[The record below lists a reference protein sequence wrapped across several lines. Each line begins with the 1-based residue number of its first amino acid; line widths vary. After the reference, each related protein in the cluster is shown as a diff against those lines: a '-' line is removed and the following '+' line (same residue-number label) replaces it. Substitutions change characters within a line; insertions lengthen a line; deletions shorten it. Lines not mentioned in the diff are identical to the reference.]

1 MFNLYCYLLNII
13 YLYTQI
19 KTSKMAT
26 KKATLTKDK
35 IVSMYMDYTLEHNA
49 KPTNVYHF
57 AKKNDFTES
66 EFYEFFGT
74 LDVIEKTIFE
84 MFFTKT
90 IDLLDKNPDYEGYDM
105 KSKMLSFYFTFFEML
120 TANRSYVVMTLK
132 QHQNQLKNLA
142 ILSDLRKN
150 FKGFVSE
157 IITDEYRTTN
167 EQFQDFQEKAT
178 KESFWFQFLL
188 TMKFWIDDTSAK
200 FEKTDIYI
208 EKSVKVSFE
217 LMNVAPIDSLLDF
230 GKFIF
235 KEKIYQK

>member
-1 MFNLYCYLLNII
+1 
-13 YLYTQI
+13 
-19 KTSKMAT
+19 MAT
-26 KKATLTKDK
+26 KKAALTKDT
-35 IVSMYMDYTLEHNA
+35 IVAMYMDYTLEHNA

-57 AKKNDFTES
+57 AKKNNFTEA

-74 LDVIEKTIFE
+74 LEVIEKEIFDV
-84 MFFTKT
+84 FFNKT
-90 IDLLDKNPDYEGYDM
+90 IELLDKNPDYEAYDM
-105 KSKMLSFYFTFFEML
+105 KSKMLSFYFTFFELL
-120 TANRSYVVMTLK
+120 TANRSFVVMTLK

-142 ILSDLRKN
+142 ILTNLRKH
-150 FKGFVSE
+150 FKNYVAE
-157 IITDEYRTTN
+157 IITDEYRTTT
-167 EQFQDFQEKAT
+167 ERFQEFQEKT
-178 KESFWFQFLL
+178 TTESFWFQFLL